1 MFKLKFRSPTIDE
14 QILFFTTE
22 KYEIED
28 GLITFK
34 DKFGK
39 IQTWNTTFLINIEK
53 VLEWKLLLD
62 VVFVIK

>member
-53 VLEWKLLLD
+53 VLE
-62 VVFVIK
+62 